1 MLPNKLPRVGKSS
14 IGCEVHNVYLSN
26 LSKIFKILS
35 LGLENCQVF
44 LVSVSVSEHLV

>member
-14 IGCEVHNVYLSN
+14 IGYVLLKIVKDIQKSQSRSWELS
-26 LSKIFKILS
+26 
-35 LGLENCQVF
+35 VF